1 MKILSRILIVLLFV
15 LLALLTVFLGLGLM
29 TPEGYTGSFGKEI
42 NASQDKVWLIL
53 TDVENLPNVRE
64 EINSVEVLSTK
75 DGYVDVWKEYA
86 YTAVRDYFMK
96 LKTVERTPKTKL
108 VYKTMETNNGIE
120 GEWTYEL
127 ENRGTNRCYVR
138 ISENSKATNLLL
150 RSYMKFSGR
159 DMFLKSIYSFFY
171 QLSQGRGFEIK
182 VIATINF
189 CSGQYIIHQTFQ
201 S

>member
-29 TPEGYTGSFGKEI
+29 TPEAYTGSLGKEL
-42 NASQDKVWLIL
+42 NVSQDKVWSIL
-53 TDVENLPNVRE
+53 TDVENLPNIRE

-75 DGYVDVWKEYA
+75 DGYVDVWKEYS
-86 YTAVRDYFMK
+86 YTAVGDYFMK

-108 VYKTMETNNGIE
+108 VVKTIETNAGLE

-127 ENRGTNRCYVR
+127 EKRGADKCYVR

-159 DMFLKSIYSFFY
+159 DMILKREFDFWDSM
-171 QLSQGRGFEIK
+171 
-182 VIATINF
+182 
-189 CSGQYIIHQTFQ
+189 
-201 S
+201 